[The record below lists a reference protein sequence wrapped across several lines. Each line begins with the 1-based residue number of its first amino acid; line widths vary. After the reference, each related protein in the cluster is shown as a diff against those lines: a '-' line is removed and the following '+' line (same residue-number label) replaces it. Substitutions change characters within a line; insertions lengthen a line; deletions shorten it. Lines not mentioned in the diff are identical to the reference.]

1 MRNIFLEKSYTK
13 CGRETIPRPFSKS
26 QNREYFCVNILKF
39 YIYFLIVCQVENYR
53 KWLKLSCRPLAFT
66 SHKAFLK
73 SKKRSGASLPALFL
87 VWLLKKICYVVMF
100 HYLSKFQCLVYF
112 TSWDI
117 GQYVYC
123 LLTML

>member
-26 QNREYFCVNILKF
+26 QNREYFWVNILKF

-73 SKKRSGASLPALFL
+73 SKKRSRTSLPVFIFCMIIEEIPISLATTIKWPNFIT
-87 VWLLKKICYVVMF
+87 WL
-100 HYLSKFQCLVYF
+100 S
-112 TSWDI
+112 
-117 GQYVYC
+117 
-123 LLTML
+123 LLCEILDDMCIVIPC